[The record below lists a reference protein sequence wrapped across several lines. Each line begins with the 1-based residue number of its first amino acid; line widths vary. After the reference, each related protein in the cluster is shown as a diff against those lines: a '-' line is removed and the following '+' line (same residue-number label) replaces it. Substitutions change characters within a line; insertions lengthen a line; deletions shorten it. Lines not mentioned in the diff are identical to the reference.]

1 VVVTPDE
8 PLLLECQ
15 HFLQCIQNGS
25 KPKTD
30 GNEGLRVLRVLNASQ
45 RSIYQNGGKIDLKT
59 LDTKSKQLSIQQES
73 FIHPAA
79 VIDDGSEVG
88 TGTKIWHFS
97 HVLRG
102 SEIGTQCNIGQ
113 NVVIGPDVKI
123 GNQCKIQ
130 NNVSVY
136 KGVTLEDGVFC
147 GPSMVFTNIYNPR
160 AEIRKMDQVR
170 PTLVKIGCHHR
181 C

>member
-1 VVVTPDE
+1 MVVTPDE

-45 RSIYQNGGKIDLKT
+45 RSIYQNGGKIDLKK

-88 TGTKIWHFS
+88 TGTKI
-97 HVLRG
+97 
-102 SEIGTQCNIGQ
+102 
-113 NVVIGPDVKI
+113 
-123 GNQCKIQ
+123 
-130 NNVSVY
+130 
-136 KGVTLEDGVFC
+136 
-147 GPSMVFTNIYNPR
+147 
-160 AEIRKMDQVR
+160 
-170 PTLVKIGCHHR
+170 
-181 C
+181 